1 MSHYFVLAYKRSE
14 GRLIESVFETGEIAA
29 AAAQRFG
36 WEQKYLAAGNDVE
49 VAVLT
54 APTLEDLYK
63 THARYFKTA
72 AELTG

>member
-1 MSHYFVLAYKRSE
+1 VSRYFVLAYRRSE
-14 GRLIESVFETGEIAA
+14 GRLVEQVFEASLIAE

-36 WEQKYLAAGNDVE
+36 WEQKYQSEGNDVE

-54 APTLEDLYK
+54 APSLADLYK

>member
-1 MSHYFVLAYKRSE
+1 MSVYFVLAYRRSE
-14 GRLIESVFETGEIAA
+14 GRLIEPVYETAGIAD
-29 AAAQRFG
+29 AAAQRFA
-36 WEQKYLAAGNDVE
+36 WEQKYLPAGNDVE

-54 APTLEDLYK
+54 APTIADLQK

>member
-1 MSHYFVLAYKRSE
+1 MSRYFVLAYRRSAGKLLE
-14 GRLIESVFETGEIAA
+14 PVYETAGIAE

-36 WEQKYLAAGNDVE
+36 WEQKYLSSGSDVE

-54 APTLEDLYK
+54 APTLADLYK
-63 THARYFKTA
+63 THGRYFKTA